1 MIDRLMQ
8 PSTERVADQTWTFLR
23 TLMLVDWFK
32 PSTLTSNFV
41 TFERIEDYLSTVYG
55 RIPLEVDSDETG
67 DAAQLMADL
76 FYPALSRVFKS
87 DEKGTPE
94 SRGQVIALVT
104 FNSKPRIVSYGMWTS
119 DAVSSRRLWLVL
131 VPLLV
136 PRAQPVGSETVALW
150 QGLLP
155 EERGVISAEEETG
168 KRLCDGAL

>member
-1 MIDRLMQ
+1 M
-8 PSTERVADQTWTFLR
+8 
-23 TLMLVDWFK
+23 
-32 PSTLTSNFV
+32 
-41 TFERIEDYLSTVYG
+41 STVYG

-119 DAVSSRRLWLVL
+119 DAVVSRLGLSTVSVIVSS
-131 VPLLV
+131 LLAV
-136 PRAQPVGSETVALW
+136 SGWCSCPCSC
-150 QGLLP
+150 P
-155 EERGVISAEEETG
+155 ERNP
-168 KRLCDGAL
+168 